1 MLLLSIDT
9 AGVMRTTCAL
19 VRGVDDWI
27 GVTVPLSPAEALAPA
42 IEDLL
47 HKFDCTSGDI
57 TNVVCGI
64 GPGPFTGLRIGLAH
78 AHATAQVLG
87 ITPSGVSS
95 LAAIAARVPVAIR
108 PERYLVAADARRK
121 EVYCAVFDTS
131 ASMIGSPQVITPAA
145 AAAEHA
151 GLLVIG
157 DGAKVHA
164 DIFTAAG
171 CTIAEEESLLSYE
184 QALVLAAHDALMRDA
199 TPALPEYMREPD
211 AVPTA
216 AR

>member
-1 MLLLSIDT
+1 MLLLTIDT

-19 VRGVDDWI
+19 ARGIDDWI

-47 HKFDCTSGDI
+47 QKFGCASNDI
-57 TNVVCGI
+57 SDVVCGI

-78 AHATAQVLG
+78 AHAVAQVLG

-95 LAAIAARVPVAIR
+95 LAAIAARVPQAMR
-108 PERYLVAADARRK
+108 PERYLVASDARRK
-121 EVYCAVFDTS
+121 EVYCAVFDSS
-131 ASMIGSPQVITPAA
+131 ASMIGPPQVITPAV
-145 AAAEHA
+145 AAEQFA
-151 GLLVIG
+151 GLLVVG
-157 DGAKVHA
+157 DGAKVYSEV
-164 DIFTAAG
+164 FTAAG
-171 CTIAEEESLLSYE
+171 CAIADDEQLLSCE
-184 QALVLAAHDALMRDA
+184 QALVMAAHDAVKRGPV
-199 TPALPEYMREPD
+199 PALPEYMREPD